1 MYYKCV
7 SEITAISSRTMH
19 AVNASKQFRLQWRW
33 CTRCC
38 DRSDDDAPA
47 ALAGVMKT
55 MSAAIGQLHVDV
67 ESLVRVGLLILLR
80 LGRLSLGFGNS
91 SLRF

>member
-33 CTRCC
+33 CTRYC
-38 DRSDDDAPA
+38 DRSDDAPA
-47 ALAGVMKT
+47 TVTGVVKT
-55 MSAAIGQLHVDV
+55 MSAAICQLHVDV

>member
-33 CTRCC
+33 CTRYC
-38 DRSDDDAPA
+38 DQGDDVPA
-47 ALAGVMKT
+47 AVAGVVKT
-55 MSAAIGQLHVDV
+55 ISAAIGQLHVDV
-67 ESLVRVGLLILLR
+67 KSLIRVGLLIFLR
-80 LGRLSLGFGNS
+80 LGSLSFGFGNS

>member
-1 MYYKCV
+1 
-7 SEITAISSRTMH
+7 MH

-47 ALAGVMKT
+47 TVTGVMKT

-67 ESLVRVGLLILLR
+67 KSLIRVGLLIFLR
-80 LGRLSLGFGNS
+80 LGSLSLGFGSLSLGFGNL